1 MRRLL
6 LAASTDSRAREWRAP
21 VEPPPRR
28 GPSKEGRE
36 RLGLRE
42 RGVALILSLVTIL
55 ILTVVLADMH
65 QSTSMSYAL
74 ADTQEDR
81 LQAEYLARSGI
92 NLTRLLVAAEPQI
105 RQAVAIP
112 YAAWMGGRRPPQLP
126 VWSFANEVFRPFCD
140 YERAQAMRDS
150 TGIDFSGADGLGDIG
165 GRCEIVSFSENS
177 KLNLNTGL
185 HLQGDQAKANVAL
198 QFFTLTGG
206 LQQPSPYD
214 TLFER
219 RDPDGQITSRLDIV
233 AALVD
238 WWDADQQR
246 TAFDPGTGA
255 ITNDAGGEDDIYQSF
270 RDPYRV
276 KNAPFDSLEELRYVR
291 GIGDDFW
298 ATFVEPDPDD
308 PTQRAVT
315 VYGSGKVNPNEAM
328 PSVLFVRSCAILQG
342 ATTFCTEA
350 ERIKFITVLTMLRA
364 SPFGQIPWFENHN
377 HWVEFLEGRGQLFTL
392 LAGLFGE
399 SMFTPITIPAAQKT
413 QFRGA
418 LVFGA
423 AIITVQSTG
432 LVGNCPS
439 DEAVP
444 EEDDEG
450 GGIGRCT
457 RVRIRS
463 VLNFENR
470 WTPPPPNAG
479 AMPALG
485 IFHHWRVD

>member
-1 MRRLL
+1 MRLL

-21 VEPPPRR
+21 VEPPSR

-112 YAAWMGGRRPPQLP
+112 YAAAMGGRRPPQLP

-150 TGIDFSGADGLGDIG
+150 TGIDFSGADGLGGVG

-198 QFFTLTGG
+198 QVFAMTGG

-308 PTQRAVT
+308 PTQRSVT
-315 VYGSGKVNPNEAM
+315 VYGSGKVNPNEAR
-328 PSVLFVRSCAILQG
+328 PEVLFWRSCAILRD
-342 ATTFCTEA
+342 ATFCTEA
-350 ERIKFITVLTMLRA
+350 ERIKFITVLTMFRA
-364 SPFGQIPWFENHN
+364 TPFGQIPWFENHN

-439 DEAVP
+439 DEAVA

>member
-1 MRRLL
+1 MRLL
-6 LAASTDSRAREWRAP
+6 LAASADSRAREWRAP
-21 VEPPPRR
+21 ALEPLSRGRR
-28 GPSKEGRE
+28 EVKK
-36 RLGLRE
+36 LGLRE

-55 ILTVVLADMH
+55 ILAVVLADMH

-105 RQAVAIP
+105 RQAVTPVYSAM
-112 YAAWMGGRRPPQLP
+112 MGGRRPPQLP
-126 VWSFANEVFRPFCD
+126 VWTYANQVLQPFCD
-140 YERAQAMRDS
+140 YERAQGMRDS
-150 TGIDFSGADGLGDIG
+150 TGIDFSAAEGLGNTG

-177 KLNLNTGL
+177 KLNLNNGL
-185 HLQGDQAKANVAL
+185 HMQGDQARANVAM
-198 QFFTLTGG
+198 QVFAMTGG

-214 TLFER
+214 ALFER

-291 GIGDDFW
+291 GVGDDFW

-308 PTQRAVT
+308 PTQRSVT
-315 VYGSGKVNPNEAM
+315 VYGSGKVNPNEAR
-328 PSVLFVRSCAILQG
+328 PEVLLWRSCAILQG
-342 ATTFCTEA
+342 TTLCTPEEA
-350 ERIKFITVLTMLRA
+350 QKFVFLLGMVRDLA
-364 SPFGQIPWFENHN
+364 PIPWFENHN
-377 HWVEFLEGRGQLFTL
+377 HWVEFLEGRGQLYGML
-392 LAGLFGE
+392 ASLAGDM
-399 SMFTPITIPAAQKT
+399 MFAPITIPAAQKNA
-413 QFRGA
+413 FRGA

-423 AIITVQSTG
+423 AIITVQATG
-432 LVGNCPS
+432 LVGYCPS
-439 DEAVP
+439 DDAMPED
-444 EEDDEG
+444 EEDEESG
-450 GGIGRCT
+450 GGLGRCT

-479 AMPALG
+479 TMPALG

>member
-1 MRRLL
+1 MRLL
-6 LAASTDSRAREWRAP
+6 LAASADSRAREWRAP
-21 VEPPPRR
+21 APEPLSRGRR
-28 GPSKEGRE
+28 EVKKV
-36 RLGLRE
+36 GLRE

-105 RQAVAIP
+105 RQAVTPVYSAM
-112 YAAWMGGRRPPQLP
+112 MGGRRPPQLP
-126 VWSFANEVFRPFCD
+126 VWTYANQVLQPFCD
-140 YERAQAMRDS
+140 YERAQGMRDS
-150 TGIDFSGADGLGDIG
+150 TGIDFSAAEGLGNTG

-185 HLQGDQAKANVAL
+185 HMQGDQARANVAM
-198 QFFTLTGG
+198 QVFEMTGG
-206 LQQPSPYD
+206 NQQPSQYD
-214 TLFER
+214 ALFER

-308 PTQRAVT
+308 PTERLVT
-315 VYGSGKVNPNEAM
+315 VYGSGKVNPNEAR
-328 PSVLFVRSCAILQG
+328 PIALLWRSCAILQG
-342 ATTFCTEA
+342 TTLCTRAEA
-350 ERIKFITVLTMLRA
+350 EKFVFLLTMVRDLA
-364 SPFGQIPWFENHN
+364 PIPWFENHN
-377 HWVEFLEGRGQLFTL
+377 HWVEFLEGRGQLYGM
-392 LAGLFGE
+392 LAGLAGDA
-399 SMFTPITIPAAQKT
+399 MFAPITITAAQKNA
-413 QFRGA
+413 FRGA

-439 DEAVP
+439 DEAIP
-444 EEDDEG
+444 EDEDEESG
-450 GGIGRCT
+450 GGLGRCT

-463 VLNFENR
+463 VLNVENR